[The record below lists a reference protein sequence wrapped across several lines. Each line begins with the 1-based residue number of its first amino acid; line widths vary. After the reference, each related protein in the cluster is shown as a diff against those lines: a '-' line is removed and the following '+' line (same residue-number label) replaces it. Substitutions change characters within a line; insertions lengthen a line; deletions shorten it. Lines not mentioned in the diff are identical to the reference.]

1 MCCLTCALLALRYR
15 VGERVG
21 VLISRLSS
29 RIPSSFPS
37 SLQDWLESRVEHFG
51 TVLRLRGE
59 IARLPILAAFLAYCL
74 SCKERLKECNVRAFV
89 MRTTREREQ
98 KEVFRTVDEN
108 IMGRQEI

>member
-1 MCCLTCALLALRYR
+1 M
-15 VGERVG
+15 
-21 VLISRLSS
+21 
-29 RIPSSFPS
+29 
-37 SLQDWLESRVEHFG
+37 EHFG

-89 MRTTREREQ
+89 MRTTQEREQ